1 MSAYHNE
8 NMDANKP
15 TQNVTIPEIRYTL
28 FSISNESESIDDR
41 KAGKI
46 DKGPTTKIRRELL
59 T

>member
-1 MSAYHNE
+1 
-8 NMDANKP
+8 MDANNP

-41 KAGKI
+41 KEGKI